1 MKTILLPSNDFNQNY
16 NFKYLK
22 LTIINFYIQS
32 CQEKRILAKT
42 FLKKRIRCLWNFK
55 IAIKIMY
62 KNKGEQEIIEN
73 RKNNK
78 DQLIYQ
84 MKKSAII

>member
-1 MKTILLPSNDFNQNY
+1 
-16 NFKYLK
+16 
-22 LTIINFYIQS
+22 
-32 CQEKRILAKT
+32 
-42 FLKKRIRCLWNFK
+42 
-55 IAIKIMY
+55 MY